1 MKKKKEKLEEDDPD
15 KPLFGGLNDD
25 EGSEGAA
32 GGESDESD
40 VELPVYDLE
49 DDESDLNPVK
59 KVFYLRECIN
69 GLRNRD
75 DFNVFEGSL
84 RAVEGIIRSHPDDIG
99 KLVLCYMY

>member
-1 MKKKKEKLEEDDPD
+1 VKKKKEKIEEDDPD
-15 KPLFGGLNDD
+15 KPLFGGND

-32 GGESDESD
+32 ESDESD
-40 VELPVYDLE
+40 VELPAYDLE

-59 KVFYLRECIN
+59 RVFYLRECIN

-75 DFNVFEGSL
+75 DYNVFEGSL

-99 KLVLCYMY
+99 KLVLCYETQ